1 MTKSYILILF
11 PLTQVYTRLNHVNA
25 TISYTATIH
34 TVDIISKQC
43 KIPIDLWVK
52 EGHDFKFVGDN
63 IDKKKGVRDIR
74 VDYQGELKHM
84 FSMLAVRS
92 RVPSHLAPSG
102 PCLDLASLPFSVLLP
117 TSHEIQEIQKNLVVL
132 VSRILCQY
140 MKPLSSLSKAVPSHI
155 PHKFS
160 KEMAMKSESVVLDV
174 LPKNEAKHSDML
186 DIMSALQDYLGQEF
200 PTTKTVV
207 SGGDQLT
214 CERQACAQHHMM
226 DGNSRRD
233 CLALLKPVYEDW
245 HGLMCFLCVGYT

>member
-1 MTKSYILILF
+1 
-11 PLTQVYTRLNHVNA
+11 
-25 TISYTATIH
+25 
-34 TVDIISKQC
+34 
-43 KIPIDLWVK
+43 
-52 EGHDFKFVGDN
+52 
-63 IDKKKGVRDIR
+63 
-74 VDYQGELKHM
+74 
-84 FSMLAVRS
+84 
-92 RVPSHLAPSG
+92 
-102 PCLDLASLPFSVLLP
+102 
-117 TSHEIQEIQKNLVVL
+117 
-132 VSRILCQY
+132 
-140 MKPLSSLSKAVPSHI
+140 
-155 PHKFS
+155 
-160 KEMAMKSESVVLDV
+160 MKSESVVLDV

>member
-1 MTKSYILILF
+1 
-11 PLTQVYTRLNHVNA
+11 
-25 TISYTATIH
+25 
-34 TVDIISKQC
+34 
-43 KIPIDLWVK
+43 
-52 EGHDFKFVGDN
+52 
-63 IDKKKGVRDIR
+63 
-74 VDYQGELKHM
+74 
-84 FSMLAVRS
+84 MLAVRS

-102 PCLDLASLPFSVLLP
+102 PCLDLASLPFLS
-117 TSHEIQEIQKNLVVL
+117 TSPNFPWNTGDAEELILVVL

-140 MKPLSSLSKAVPSHI
+140 MKPLSSLSKVVPSHI

-160 KEMAMKSESVVLDV
+160 KEMAMKSEAFVLDV

-186 DIMSALQDYLGQEF
+186 DIMSTLQDYLGQEF

-233 CLALLKPVYEDW
+233 CLALLEPVCEDW
-245 HGLMCFLCVGYT
+245 HGLMCFLCVGYTWYGPIKGKT

>member
-63 IDKKKGVRDIR
+63 VDKKKGVRDIR

-102 PCLDLASLPFSVLLP
+102 PCLGLGISPFLSTSPNFSRNTGDTEEFGCPCKSNSLPI
-117 TSHEIQEIQKNLVVL
+117 HEATF
-132 VSRILCQY
+132 
-140 MKPLSSLSKAVPSHI
+140 KPLKSSAFSH
-155 PHKFS
+155 
-160 KEMAMKSESVVLDV
+160 
-174 LPKNEAKHSDML
+174 
-186 DIMSALQDYLGQEF
+186 
-200 PTTKTVV
+200 PTQVFQRDGYEVRV
-207 SGGDQLT
+207 SCT
-214 CERQACAQHHMM
+214 
-226 DGNSRRD
+226 
-233 CLALLKPVYEDW
+233 
-245 HGLMCFLCVGYT
+245 